1 MVVWFIISIF
11 ILLCIPAFIDGY
23 TGKPRFAKY
32 YGVKIEPDETN
43 ETNETSADIHKQE
56 RIDILDNTL
65 VQYNKL
71 LDNLADQLRDEPDE
85 KKRAAILSKQIIIL
99 EKYNKALEKREK
111 MEKLG

>member
-1 MVVWFIISIF
+1 MVILFIIGGF

-23 TGKPRFAKY
+23 TGKNRFAKY

-43 ETNETSADIHKQE
+43 DLHETHKQE
-56 RIDILDNTL
+56 RIEILDNTL

-71 LDNLADQLRDEPDE
+71 LDSLAEQLRNETNE
-85 KKRAAILSKQIIIL
+85 KKRAALLSKQIITL

-111 MEKLG
+111 LE